1 MYHSEKQVIEKDEFA
16 VLRHKAMTHHEARII
31 HDNDPIIFKWHFQ
44 KGMLDKRMSG
54 LELAIFII
62 PHMQSIL
69 DCRLLSDNLDIENEF
84 RNFLVRIATTPK
96 EKLDEVLPWLQ
107 VEYRKE
113 EDDLI
118 TLNASEMVVHSKRLL
133 YSY

>member
-1 MYHSEKQVIEKDEFA
+1 MYHSEQQITEKNEFA
-16 VLRHKAMTHHEARII
+16 PWIEKAMTHHEARIVQN
-31 HDNDPIIFKWHFQ
+31 DDPIIFKWHFQ

-62 PHMQSIL
+62 PHMQAIL
-69 DCRLLSDNLDIENEF
+69 DCRLLGDNLEIENEF
-84 RNFLVRIATTPK
+84 RNFLIRIATTPRT
-96 EKLDEVLPWLQ
+96 KLDEVLPWLQ

-118 TLNASEMVVHSKRLL
+118 TLNASEMVVHSKRLI